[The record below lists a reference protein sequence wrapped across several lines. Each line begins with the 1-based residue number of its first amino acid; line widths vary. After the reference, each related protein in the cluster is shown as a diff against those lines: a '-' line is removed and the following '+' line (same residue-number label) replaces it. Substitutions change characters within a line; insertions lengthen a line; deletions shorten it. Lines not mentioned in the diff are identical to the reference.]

1 MIKCFEEFI
10 KDEEVSIFLSFT
22 KYLGNNA
29 GIARHAMKL
38 FDKIYG
44 DFENDSTPE
53 DADSPEF
60 YKNLAIELQ
69 NEIENESYIFS
80 DYYDELVD
88 YFENAKDR
96 NNFDD
101 VEENMGRLINIYFN
115 KKFGYPMVY

>member
-10 KDEEVSIFLSFT
+10 KDDEVSIFLSFT

-29 GIARHAMKL
+29 GIAKHAMKL

-44 DFENDSTPE
+44 DLENDSTPE

-96 NNFDD
+96 NNFDV

>member
-1 MIKCFEEFI
+1 MVKCFEEFI
-10 KDEEVSIFLSFT
+10 NDEEVSIFLSFT

-44 DFENDSTPE
+44 DLENDSTPE
-53 DADSPEF
+53 DADSQEF

-96 NNFDD
+96 NNFDV
-101 VEENMGRLINIYFN
+101 VEENIGRLINIYFN
-115 KKFGYPMVY
+115 KKFGYPMAY

>member
-10 KDEEVSIFLSFT
+10 NDEEVSIFLSFT

-44 DFENDSTPE
+44 DLENDSTPE

-88 YFENAKDR
+88 YFENSKDR
-96 NNFDD
+96 NNFD
-101 VEENMGRLINIYFN
+101 VLEENMGRLINIYFN

>member
-10 KDEEVSIFLSFT
+10 KDDEVSIFLSFT

-29 GIARHAMKL
+29 GIAKHAMKL

-44 DFENDSTPE
+44 DLENDSTPE
-53 DADSPEF
+53 DADSQEF

-96 NNFDD
+96 NNFDV